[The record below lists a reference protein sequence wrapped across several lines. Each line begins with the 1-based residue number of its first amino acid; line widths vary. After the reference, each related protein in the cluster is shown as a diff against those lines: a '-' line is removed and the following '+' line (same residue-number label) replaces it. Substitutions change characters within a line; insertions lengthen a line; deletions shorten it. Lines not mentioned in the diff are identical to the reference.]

1 MPSAQNK
8 IQIVDTHEASETL
21 AVTRLQRVGYQINRT
36 LLLNNTKLTTG
47 GLMRKFRWP
56 NLIGMSLTA
65 ALLAPLTTPI
75 AMAQGKK
82 KEMSCKLQSD
92 KVKGKERMCLY
103 VCEDKSLEGR
113 TRKPESTCPS
123 FINSTRS

>member
-1 MPSAQNK
+1 MAPLVRNSALPLQASTNQGQL
-8 IQIVDTHEASETL
+8 QI
-21 AVTRLQRVGYQINRT
+21 
-36 LLLNNTKLTTG
+36 LLNNTKLTTG
-47 GLMRKFRWP
+47 GLMRKFRWL

>member
-1 MPSAQNK
+1 MS
-8 IQIVDTHEASETL
+8 
-21 AVTRLQRVGYQINRT
+21 
-36 LLLNNTKLTTG
+36 
-47 GLMRKFRWP
+47 KFYWVH
-56 NLIGMSLTA
+56 LIGMSLTA
-65 ALLAPLTTPI
+65 TLLTTPI

-113 TRKPESTCPS
+113 TRKPENTCPAY
-123 FINSTRS
+123 INSTRN

>member
-1 MPSAQNK
+1 MHTFSLFSMSL
-8 IQIVDTHEASETL
+8 IT
-21 AVTRLQRVGYQINRT
+21 T
-36 LLLNNTKLTTG
+36 LLVT
-47 GLMRKFRWP
+47 
-56 NLIGMSLTA
+56 
-65 ALLAPLTTPI
+65 LTTPN

-113 TRKPESTCPS
+113 TRKPESTCPAY
-123 FINSTRS
+123 INSTRN

>member
-1 MPSAQNK
+1 MHLQPMSQPSAYNHW
-8 IQIVDTHEASETL
+8 V
-21 AVTRLQRVGYQINRT
+21 RLLFVSCT
-36 LLLNNTKLTTG
+36 ALLLA
-47 GLMRKFRWP
+47 
-56 NLIGMSLTA
+56 S
-65 ALLAPLTTPI
+65 LTTPN

-123 FINSTRS
+123 YINSTRS